1 MDVFRDYAF
10 VVAGK
15 KRSEVLKLLAYP
27 RTPTELAK
35 MLKVHSN
42 VITRIL
48 RDLSLR
54 RLVEFHE
61 LQGRNKTFR
70 LTKRGDLARQVLDNL
85 VEPKTLRDLVG
96 LLKVHRSIVYSAL
109 KHLAQAGFVTLFRT
123 IRPARKFYQL
133 TREGEAVRERLDG
146 QP

>member
-1 MDVFRDYAF
+1 MDVFQDYAF

-48 RDLSLR
+48 KDLSL
-54 RLVEFHE
+54 
-61 LQGRNKTFR
+61 K
-70 LTKRGDLARQVLDNL
+70 
-85 VEPKTLRDLVG
+85 
-96 LLKVHRSIVYSAL
+96 KV
-109 KHLAQAGFVTLFRT
+109 Q
-123 IRPARKFYQL
+123 P
-133 TREGEAVRERLDG
+133 GEAYY
-146 QP
+146 